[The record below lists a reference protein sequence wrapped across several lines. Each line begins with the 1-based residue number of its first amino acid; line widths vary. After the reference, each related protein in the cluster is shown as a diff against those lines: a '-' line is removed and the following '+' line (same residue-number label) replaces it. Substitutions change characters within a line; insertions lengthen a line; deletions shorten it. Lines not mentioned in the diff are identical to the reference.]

1 MANLKWEK
9 TLTEQVSGPNIP
21 GYPLKEELN
30 VARIFR
36 RTYHETLGL
45 FNKHLETLQKIFRF
59 ADPESRVALMEA
71 YCRVGLHVQAIVEG
85 TSLENSSL
93 PYPVS

>member
-9 TLTEQVSGPNIP
+9 TLTEQISGPNLP

-36 RTYHETLGL
+36 RTYHETLNL
-45 FNKHLETLQKIFRF
+45 FNKHQDALQKIFRF
-59 ADPESRVALMEA
+59 ADTESRVSLM
-71 YCRVGLHVQAIVEG
+71 
-85 TSLENSSL
+85 
-93 PYPVS
+93 